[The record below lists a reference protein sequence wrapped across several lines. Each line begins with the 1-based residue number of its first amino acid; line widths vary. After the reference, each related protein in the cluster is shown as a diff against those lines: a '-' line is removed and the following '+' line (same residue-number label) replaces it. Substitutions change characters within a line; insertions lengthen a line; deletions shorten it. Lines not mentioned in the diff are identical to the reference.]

1 MNRYKVAI
9 IGCGRVAEKHLK
21 AYSKLK
27 DRLELVSV
35 SDLDMEHAKQLL
47 AERGFTGV
55 KIYSD
60 YEEMLNTEKVDI
72 CAITVPSGL
81 HYKIATFCLNKGI
94 HILLEKPMT
103 MSNTQSKELYEL
115 AQKVD
120 KKIAMGHIY
129 RYFPIVGIL
138 REDLKNGEFG
148 KITHGTICVR
158 WGHGQDYY
166 DSAAWRGTWKSD
178 GGALMNQS
186 IHAIDL
192 LLWLM
197 DSKAVSV
204 TSKLARRLRNIEA
217 EDVGM
222 AVMELE
228 SGALAM
234 LEGTT
239 ATLPNDKEA
248 MFSIFCENGSVSLGL
263 KKGKPSLNIRNG
275 KGRSLNFKYIRKQL
289 SKGGFKSFSYALNP
303 HTGIYMDLVNAID
316 NNTQP
321 IADAYA
327 GYSSVDNLLGIY
339 KSAKEGHSV
348 ALPLDSE
355 FCSED
360 MIGFFEKNENNG

>member
-27 DRLELVSV
+27 DRLELVAV
-35 SDLDMEHAKQLL
+35 ADPAMDHAKQML

-55 KIYSD
+55 KIYAD
-60 YEEMLNTEKVDI
+60 YEEMLSNENVDI

-115 AQKVD
+115 SQKVN

-129 RYFPIVGIL
+129 RYFPLVGIL
-138 REDLKNGEFG
+138 REDIKNGEFG

-197 DSKAVSV
+197 DAKAVSV
-204 TSKLARRLRNIEA
+204 TSKISQRLRNIEA

-222 AVMELE
+222 AIMELD

-239 ATLPNDKEA
+239 ATLPDDKEA
-248 MFSIFCENGSVSLGL
+248 MFSIFGEKGSVSLGL
-263 KKGKPSLNIRNG
+263 KRGKPSLNIRNAKG
-275 KGRSLNFKYIRKQL
+275 KKINFRYIRKQI

-303 HTGIYMDLVNAID
+303 HTGIYADLINAID
-316 NNTQP
+316 NDTQP

-327 GYSSVDNLLGIY
+327 GYTSVDNLLGIY
-339 KSAKEGHSV
+339 KAAKEGCSIS
-348 ALPLDSE
+348 LPLENE
-355 FCSED
+355 FTSED
-360 MIGFFEKNENNG
+360 MIGFFEKK

>member
-9 IGCGRVAEKHLK
+9 IGCGRVSEKHLK

-27 DRLELVSV
+27 DRIELVCV
-35 SDLDMEHAKQLL
+35 ADTNTEGAKKLL
-47 AERGFTGV
+47 AERGFVGV

-81 HYKIATFCLNKGI
+81 HYKIATFCLNKGL

-103 MSNTQSKELYEL
+103 MSSSESKELYEL
-115 AQKVD
+115 SKKVD

-138 REDLKNGEFG
+138 RDDLASGSFG

-197 DSKAVSV
+197 GSKAVSV
-204 TSKLARRLRNIEA
+204 NAKLARRLRNIEA

-239 ATLPNDKEA
+239 ATLPSDKEA
-248 MFSIFCENGSVSLGL
+248 MFSIFCEKGAVSLGL
-263 KKGKPSLNIRNG
+263 KRGKPSLNIRNE
-275 KGRSLNFKYIRKQL
+275 KGHSMNFKYIRKQL

-303 HTGIYMDLVNAID
+303 HTGIYADLINAID

-327 GYSSVDNLLGIY
+327 GFTSVDTLMGIY
-339 KSAKEGHSV
+339 RSAKEGCSV
-348 ALPLDSE
+348 ALPLDSD
-355 FCSED
+355 FASTD
-360 MIGFFEKNENNG
+360 MQNFFEKV

>member
-27 DRLELVSV
+27 DRLELICVA
-35 SDLDMEHAKQLL
+35 DPAMDHAKKVL

-60 YEEMLNTEKVDI
+60 YEDMLSNETVDI

-81 HYKIATFCLNKGI
+81 HYKIATTCLNKGI
-94 HILLEKPMT
+94 NILLEKPMT
-103 MSNTQSKELYEL
+103 MSNKESKELYEL
-115 AQKVD
+115 SKSLN

-129 RYFPIVGIL
+129 RYFPLVGIL
-138 REDLKNGEFG
+138 REDIKNGVFG

-186 IHAIDL
+186 IHAVDL

-204 TSKLARRLRNIEA
+204 TSKLAQRLRDIEA

-222 AVMELE
+222 AIMELD

-234 LEGTT
+234 IEGTT
-239 ATLPNDKEA
+239 ATLPDGKEA
-248 MFSIFCENGSVSLGL
+248 MFSIFGEKGSVSLGL
-263 KKGKPSLNIRNG
+263 KRGKPSLDIRNANG
-275 KGRSLNFKYIRKQL
+275 KKINFRYIRKQL
-289 SKGGFKSFSYALNP
+289 GKGGFKSFSYALNP
-303 HTGIYMDLVNAID
+303 HTGIYADLVNAID
-316 NNTQP
+316 NDTQP
-321 IADAYA
+321 VADAYA
-327 GYSSVDNLLGIY
+327 GYTSVDNLLGIY
-339 KSAKEGHSV
+339 KAAKEGCSV
-348 ALPLDSE
+348 SLPLSE
-355 FCSED
+355 EFTTED
-360 MIGFFEKNENNG
+360 MTGFFGKK